1 MSDITVTVQDGVT
14 VDVTVAGGSSVTV
27 DAPASSSIEVTNKGP
42 KGDTGATGPQGPT
55 GAGVAAGGTEN
66 QVLQK
71 NSGVDYDTKWSAY
84 RLPGADGSN
93 GQALITNGSGTVFFG
108 NPSSSESSDKI
119 ELPVRFD
126 EAVSK
131 GDPLYITGYNNGQN
145 RITVAKADASD
156 SSKMPSI
163 GLASADY
170 SQNDNGECIC
180 IGSLEDV
187 DTQVANDFQEG
198 DVVYVASGGG
208 LTNVKPT
215 GTNLIQNVG
224 KVGRR
229 QQNNGEIVVMA
240 IGRSNDVPNIPDGQ
254 IWIGNAS
261 GVATPTD
268 FAVALDSTPQL
279 GGDLDVNG
287 NKIVSAGG
295 GDIRIEPTTTGD
307 VIVRPVTGEISL
319 QCQTGVELDGKSFP
333 ASIKFLEAD
342 TQSPRHT
349 IAFYAPNTWDSNLIF
364 TLPSTTGSDGQVL
377 KTNGGGVL
385 SFVDKMDDVS
395 DDTTPQ
401 LGGDL
406 DVNGNKIT
414 SASNGDITID
424 PDGTGAII
432 LKSDDIQFD
441 GAGTFQGKIKLY
453 ESDIAGSNFIALQA
467 PLMLASDVTYTL
479 PTAGSSGQF
488 LKTDASG
495 VLSWGDVLPK
505 QSATHEGTLSI
516 KKLAGNTDGQI
527 AFFDDDG
534 DNFVILKAAD
544 ALTTDTTFIL
554 PTADGSAGQFLRTD
568 GSGNLAFSTPPDT
581 NTNLGNSDL
590 TISANRTVDMNGSFI
605 DFQDSSATKFKI
617 FNTGTAQGTGR
628 FTVAGNGTAAGMLRL
643 GDASGATN
651 MIALQHPDSG
661 GGYTLKL
668 PTADGSS
675 GQVLQTDGSG
685 NLSFATVSGG
695 GGNTFTQVYNMN
707 FFDDLST
714 LKHFIPWK
722 DINEQTFNY
731 QDESALLCP
740 FDGKVKSVSVKY
752 TALTASGN
760 ITIGL
765 ETCPTGVSPFTSGNW
780 TVEET
785 EVLAATSTDDNH
797 TFHFVFDNAQHFEAG
812 DMLAI
817 SIQHSAD
824 ITGNTYVH
832 ATAVVEFDTSTD
844 LGSSSTEHES
854 NP

>member
-1 MSDITVTVQDGVT
+1 
-14 VDVTVAGGSSVTV
+14 
-27 DAPASSSIEVTNKGP
+27 
-42 KGDTGATGPQGPT
+42 
-55 GAGVAAGGTEN
+55 
-66 QVLQK
+66 
-71 NSGVDYDTKWSAY
+71 
-84 RLPGADGSN
+84 
-93 GQALITNGSGTVFFG
+93 
-108 NPSSSESSDKI
+108 
-119 ELPVRFD
+119 
-126 EAVSK
+126 
-131 GDPLYITGYNNGQN
+131 
-145 RITVAKADASD
+145 
-156 SSKMPSI
+156 
-163 GLASADY
+163 
-170 SQNDNGECIC
+170 
-180 IGSLEDV
+180 
-187 DTQVANDFQEG
+187 
-198 DVVYVASGGG
+198 
-208 LTNVKPT
+208 
-215 GTNLIQNVG
+215 
-224 KVGRR
+224 
-229 QQNNGEIVVMA
+229 
-240 IGRSNDVPNIPDGQ
+240 
-254 IWIGNAS
+254 
-261 GVATPTD
+261 
-268 FAVALDSTPQL
+268 LDSTPQL

-364 TLPSTTGSDGQVL
+364 TLPSTTGSNGQVL
-377 KTNGGGVL
+377 KTNGSGVL

-495 VLSWGDVLPK
+495 VLSWGDALPK
-505 QSATHEGTLSI
+505 QGATHEGTLSI
-516 KKLAGNTDGQI
+516 KKWAGNTDGQI
-527 AFFDDDG
+527 AFYDDDG
-534 DNFVILKAAD
+534 DNYVVLKAAD
-544 ALTTDTTFIL
+544 VLTANTTFIL
-554 PTADGSAGQFLRTD
+554 PTADGSAGQVLKTD
-568 GSGNLAFSTPPDT
+568 GSGNLSFVNQTAD
-581 NTNLGNSDL
+581 TNLGNTDQTLSADRTIELDGNDL
-590 TISANRTVDMNGSFI
+590 LFDNSSTEVAKVFANGIIQAKSRLVCKG
-605 DFQDSSATKFKI
+605 
-617 FNTGTAQGTGR
+617 TGTVGGQ
-628 FTVAGNGTAAGMLRL
+628 LRL
-643 GDASGATN
+643 NDADDTN
-651 MIALQHPDSG
+651 NI
-661 GGYTLKL
+661 TLKAPTTLSSNVSLTL
-668 PTADGSS
+668 PDADGTS

-785 EVLAATSTDDNH
+785 EVLAAISTDDNH

-832 ATAVVEFDTSTD
+832 ATAVVEFNTSTD